1 MKRLFIAIK
10 LKKTR
15 EISTLF
21 SRLKSDL
28 TQERIKWVDPRGLH
42 LTLAFLGETPNEAL
56 PAIHTELKRL
66 IQKFS
71 PFSLQLKSLGAFPP
85 KKRPRILWAGVAS
98 DPLLFTLQR
107 AVVKAMDPLVP
118 IQDKRFVPHLTLGRI
133 KGGVKNP
140 SRVQESLT
148 RHGDWEDT
156 PIHIHQI
163 VLMESQLRPQG
174 PLYTVVEKFKLPS

>member
-71 PFSLQLKSLGAFPP
+71 PFSL
-85 KKRPRILWAGVAS
+85 
-98 DPLLFTLQR
+98 
-107 AVVKAMDPLVP
+107 
-118 IQDKRFVPHLTLGRI
+118 
-133 KGGVKNP
+133 
-140 SRVQESLT
+140 
-148 RHGDWEDT
+148 
-156 PIHIHQI
+156 
-163 VLMESQLRPQG
+163 
-174 PLYTVVEKFKLPS
+174 